1 MLFFTMPVKV
11 DENPTRQNIITLLK
25 INGGM
30 TIEDLSKKI
39 SITPMGIRQHL
50 LSLEK
55 KGLVSYTAKKHGIG
69 RPGFVYVLTE
79 AADDLFP
86 KTYDKF
92 ALDILKEVKR
102 NDGQEKINKIFAWQR
117 DKLLKQKRGALS
129 GLSGLDEIMHGLKN
143 LLVSEGF
150 LADLEKVG
158 DTYIL
163 KTYNCPIKKVAT
175 EFNEICLEELQLL
188 RELLH
193 RNVSMDQCIG
203 QGSPSCTFS
212 VPNA

>member
-1 MLFFTMPVKV
+1 MPIKV

-25 INGGM
+25 RNGGM

-69 RPGFVYVLTE
+69 RPGFVYMLTE
-79 AADDLFP
+79 SADDLFP

-92 ALDILKEVKR
+92 ALDILKEVKK
-102 NDGQEKINKIFAWQR
+102 NDGQEKINKIFAWQG
-117 DKLLKQKRGALS
+117 DKVLRQKKEALS
-129 GLSGLDEIMHGLKN
+129 GLSGIDDLMQGLRN

-150 LADLEKVG
+150 LADLEKEG
-158 DTYIL
+158 DNYKL
-163 KTYNCPIKKVAT
+163 KTYNCPIRKVAT
-175 EFNEICLEELQLL
+175 EFNEVCLEELQLF
-188 RELLH
+188 RELLD
-193 RNVSMDQCIG
+193 RNVSMEQCMG
-203 QGSPSCTFS
+203 QGSPYCTFS
-212 VPNA
+212 IPIT

>member
-1 MLFFTMPVKV
+1 MLIFTMIIKV

-25 INGGM
+25 TNGGM
-30 TIEDLSKKI
+30 TIEELSKKI

-86 KTYDKF
+86 KTYDRF
-92 ALDILKEVKR
+92 AIDILKEVKK
-102 NDGQEKINKIFAWQR
+102 NDGQEKINKIFSWQR
-117 DKLLKQKRGALS
+117 DKILRQKREALS

-143 LLVSEGF
+143 LLISEGF
-150 LADLEKVG
+150 FADLEKVG

-163 KTYNCPIKKVAT
+163 KTNNCPIRKVAT

-188 RELLH
+188 KDLLH
-193 RNVSMDQCIG
+193 RNVSMEQCMG
-203 QGSPSCTFS
+203 KGSPSCIFS
-212 VPNA
+212 IPSA